1 MSRGER
7 IGNFA
12 VLALGVFTLAT
23 TTLAVWRHFSPLP
36 FGDSWDGAIGFYM
49 RAMQNPWHAFFEQ
62 HNEHRLVFSRL
73 IFFADVRFFGGRNV
87 LSLSANLV
95 LAALLAMTFVRIA
108 VHHFGTLAREARLGL
123 VGVVLVFAFSWAQ
136 KENFTWG
143 FQSQWFA
150 VYLFALLAFH
160 ALDRTAEALAHGE
173 QAKSHGWLATALIS
187 ATVAAYSMSS
197 GVLVFPVLIVQAIYR
212 RLRPRDLAVICA
224 VTAAVWVVY
233 FVGWHKSAS
242 SGDLT
247 AGLREH
253 PLATF
258 QYMLLY
264 LGAPAFNVRLGV
276 PASYVAGVLAL
287 TALAANCIK
296 ALKPGESRPR
306 GVSLLAFALFV
317 TGNALLT
324 ANGRLWS
331 GLETA
336 LVSRYSTASLL
347 GWLAIGIFAVL
358 NAEAGKQRRRV
369 LFVAVLATLLVAS
382 GQRLTFRSDRDL
394 SYARLV
400 AGLALRAHV
409 YDPDIIKAIYPFPDA
424 LTPVAKQAETAQ
436 ISIFAPDQPDY
447 LAAPKTVHANT
458 ACEGSL
464 VAISTTT
471 TPGVY
476 RATGWI
482 YETTRSHTPRTVV
495 LTDATTHATLG
506 TGVTGGERNDLR
518 ETYGGNA
525 LYSGWTAFFKAPAS
539 GKMRINGQTAA
550 GDYCALAADIPMT
563 AGPQDP
569 VR

>member
-1 MSRGER
+1 MS
-7 IGNFA
+7 
-12 VLALGVFTLAT
+12 
-23 TTLAVWRHFSPLP
+23 
-36 FGDSWDGAIGFYM
+36 
-49 RAMQNPWHAFFEQ
+49 
-62 HNEHRLVFSRL
+62 L
-73 IFFADVRFFGGRNV
+73 I
-87 LSLSANLV
+87 ANLA
-95 LAALLAMTFVRIA
+95 LAALLAMTFFRIA
-108 VHHFGTLAREARLGL
+108 VHHCTTLAREARFGL
-123 VGVVLVFAFSWAQ
+123 AGAVLVFAFSWAQ

-160 ALDRTAEALAHGE
+160 AIDRTAEALAQGE
-173 QAKSHGWLATALIS
+173 RPKSHGWLATALIS
-187 ATVAAYSMSS
+187 STVAAYSMSS

-212 RLRPRDLAVICA
+212 RLRPRDLAIICA
-224 VTAAVWVVY
+224 VTVAVWVSY
-233 FVGWHKSAS
+233 FVDWHKSPS
-242 SGDLT
+242 TGDLT
-247 AGLREH
+247 ASLREH
-253 PLATF
+253 PVATF

-287 TALAANCIK
+287 TALTANCIR

-306 GVSLLAFALFV
+306 GVSLLAFSLFV

-324 ANGRLWS
+324 ASGRLWS

-336 LVSRYSTASLL
+336 LTSRYTTASLM
-347 GWLAIGIFAVL
+347 GWLAIGIFAAL
-358 NAEAGKQRRRV
+358 NVEASKQRRRV

-382 GQRLTFRSDRDL
+382 GQRLTSRSDRDV

-409 YDPDIIKAIYPFPDA
+409 YDPDIIKAVYPFPDV
-424 LTPVAKQAETAQ
+424 LTQVAKLAETAQ
-436 ISIFAPDQPDY
+436 LSVFAPDQPDY
-447 LAAPKTVHANT
+447 LVAPKTVHANV
-458 ACEGSL
+458 ACDGSL
-464 VAISTTT
+464 VTILTTT

-482 YETTRSHTPRTVV
+482 YESARGHTPRAVV
-495 LTDATTHATLG
+495 LTDAATHATLG

-539 GKMRINGQTAA
+539 GRMRINGQTAA
-550 GDYCALAADIPMT
+550 GEYCALAADRPMAAT
-563 AGPQDP
+563 LQDP
-569 VR
+569 AR

>member
-12 VLALGVFTLAT
+12 VFALGVFTLTT
-23 TTLAVWRHFSPLP
+23 TTLAVWQHFSPLP
-36 FGDSWDGAIGFYM
+36 FGDSWDGAIGFYT
-49 RAMQNPWHAFFEQ
+49 RAIQDPWHAFFEQ

-73 IFFADVRFFGGRNV
+73 IFYADVRFFGGRNV
-87 LSLSANLV
+87 FSLIANLA
-95 LAALLAMTFVRIA
+95 LAALLAMTFFRIA
-108 VHHFGTLAREARLGL
+108 VHHCATLAREARLGL
-123 VGVVLVFAFSWAQ
+123 AGAVLVFAFSWAQ

-160 ALDRTAEALAHGE
+160 ALDRTAEALAQGE
-173 QAKSHGWLATALIS
+173 RAKSHGWLAMALIS

-197 GVLVFPVLIVQAIYR
+197 GVLVFPVLIAQAIYR
-212 RLRPRDLAVICA
+212 RLRPRDLAAICA
-224 VTAAVWVVY
+224 VTVAVWVAY

-247 AGLREH
+247 ASLSEH
-253 PLATF
+253 PFATL

-276 PASYVAGVLAL
+276 TASYVAGVLAL
-287 TALAANCIK
+287 TALAANCIN
-296 ALKPGESRPR
+296 ALKPGEGRPR
-306 GVSLLAFALFV
+306 GVSLLVFALFV

-324 ANGRLWS
+324 ASGRLWS

-336 LVSRYSTASLL
+336 LVSRYTTASLM

-358 NAEAGKQRRRV
+358 NVEAGKQRRRV

-382 GQRLTFRSDRDL
+382 GQRLTFRSDRDV

-409 YDPDIIKAIYPFPDA
+409 YDPDIIKAVYPFPDV
-424 LTPVAKQAETAQ
+424 LTQVAKLAETAQ

-447 LAAPKTVHANT
+447 LAALKTVHT
-458 ACEGSL
+458 DIACDGSL
-464 VAISTTT
+464 DAISTTT

-482 YETTRSHTPRTVV
+482 YETARSHTPQAVV
-495 LTDATTHATLG
+495 LTDAATHATLG

-518 ETYGGNA
+518 KTYGKNA
-525 LYSGWTAFFKAPAS
+525 SYSGWTAFFKAPAS
-539 GKMRINGQTAA
+539 GRIRINGQTAA
-550 GDYCALAADIPMT
+550 GEYCALAADRPMGAT
-563 AGPQDP
+563 PQDP
-569 VR
+569 AK